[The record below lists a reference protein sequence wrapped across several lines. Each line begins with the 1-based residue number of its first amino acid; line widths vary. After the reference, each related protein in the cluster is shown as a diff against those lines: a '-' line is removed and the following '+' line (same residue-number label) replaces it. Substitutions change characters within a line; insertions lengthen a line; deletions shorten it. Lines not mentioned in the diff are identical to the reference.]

1 MAITKRYVE
10 LMNGQIT
17 VTSKKGA
24 GSTFAVELPL
34 QRADKDDA
42 MEREQTIS
50 PLNLH
55 NVHILLAEDNDL
67 NAEIATVQL
76 EELGIQITSVSNG
89 KEALRLFA
97 DNPVHTFDLI
107 LMDIM
112 MPEMDGYTAT
122 KSIRT
127 LSDRPD
133 GKCIHGRHSGIHPG
147 RHERPHSKTDYYE
160 AGGKSHCQKYQAV
173 INQTIPERTAN
184 IRA

>member
-42 MEREQTIS
+42 MEREQTVS

-76 EELGIQITSVSNG
+76 EELGIQITRVSNG
-89 KEALRLFA
+89 KKALRLFA

-127 LSDRPD
+127 LSDR
-133 GKCIHGRHSGIHPG
+133 
-147 RHERPHSKTDYYE
+147 
-160 AGGKSHCQKYQAV
+160 Q
-173 INQTIPERTAN
+173 TAN
-184 IRA
+184 AFTEDIQASIRAGMNDHIPKPIIMKQVVKVIAKNIRQ